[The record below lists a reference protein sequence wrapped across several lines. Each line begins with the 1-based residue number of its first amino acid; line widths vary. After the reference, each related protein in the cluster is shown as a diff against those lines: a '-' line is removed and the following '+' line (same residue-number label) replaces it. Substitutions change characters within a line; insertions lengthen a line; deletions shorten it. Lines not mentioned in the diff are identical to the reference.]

1 MDKMVAFCGIVC
13 TDCDAFIATQENNDA
28 KRREMAESASKQ
40 LGRKVKPE
48 EINCA
53 ACLNTGGRHIGYC
66 NVCEIR
72 KCGMEKEVEN
82 CAYCIDYECEKLAK
96 FLEQAPKAKKT
107 LEKIRQQKI
116 EQK

>member
-1 MDKMVAFCGIVC
+1 
-13 TDCDAFIATQENNDA
+13 
-28 KRREMAESASKQ
+28 
-40 LGRKVKPE
+40 
-48 EINCA
+48 
-53 ACLNTGGRHIGYC
+53 
-66 NVCEIR
+66 
-72 KCGMEKEVEN
+72 MEKEVEN